1 MKQWVYESAEDLDSG
16 LIERL
21 KRFPR
26 EPDMLVYGMR
36 SVAALMLRGWLRTYH
51 RLEIRGQENL
61 PTDKSFV
68 LAANHTSHL
77 DTLCLLAALP
87 LKKLHRAFPAAAA
100 DYFFESVPRIW
111 VAAVVV
117 NALPFGRQTHIK
129 QSLVLC
135 QHLLEN
141 PGNVLIIF
149 PEGTR
154 SATGNIGRFKP
165 GIGALV
171 AGRDISVL
179 PCYINGAFNAW
190 PKGRIFPRPAKLQLT
205 IGKPLSFANVEA
217 TREAANSIAA
227 GLEQAIKDI
236 GHDRPSAH
244 RLR

>member
-1 MKQWVYESAEDLDSG
+1 
-16 LIERL
+16 
-21 KRFPR
+21 
-26 EPDMLVYGMR
+26 MLVYGMR
-36 SVAALMLRGWLRTYH
+36 SLVALALRAWLRTYH
-51 RLEIRGQENL
+51 RLEIHGRENL
-61 PTDKSFV
+61 PKDKSFV
-68 LAANHTSHL
+68 LVANHTSHL
-77 DTLCLLAALP
+77 DTLCLLAVLP
-87 LKKLHRAFPAAAA
+87 LRKLHRAFPAAAA

-154 SATGNIGRFKP
+154 SAMGTIGRFKP

-179 PCYINGAFNAW
+179 PCSLKGGFEAW
-190 PKGRIFPRPAKLQLT
+190 PKGKFCPRLAKLWLA
-205 IGKPLSFANVEA
+205 IGEPLSFRSA
-217 TREAANSIAA
+217 TSGKEAA
-227 GLEQAIKDI
+227 
-236 GHDRPSAH
+236 
-244 RLR
+244 